1 MATISRTGIAGG
13 STISPT
19 HITNIIDALDG
30 SSSTTTVVA
39 SGSFS
44 GSLTGNATSATS
56 ASYATTASYV
66 ANASSFPFAGSA
78 IISGSLIVTG
88 SLNVTAGITGSL
100 FGTASYATTASYAL
114 NAGGG
119 ASFPY
124 TGSAIISGSLLVTG
138 SLNVS
143 GSARVFGTTILTGSI
158 GVKQTAGID
167 SFTGKI
173 VGHPNLNLD
182 LTDVGKTPSTGQFV
196 IPTFTPAPGG
206 GVPAAGAMYWDD
218 ASSVLYI
225 YQATGGGAWRSVSL
239 T

>member
-13 STISPT
+13 GTISPA

-30 SSSTTTVVA
+30 TSITTTVVA

-114 NAGGG
+114 NAGSG

-143 GSARVFGTTILTGSI
+143 GPARVVGATTVTGSVNI
-158 GVKQTAGID
+158 DQTAG
-167 SFTGKI
+167 GKAST
-173 VGHPNLNLD
+173 LNGTINGNASLVLD
-182 LTDVGKTPSTGQFV
+182 LADIGKSPGTGQF
-196 IPTFTPAPGG
+196 ILPTFVPGSPVEGTIYWNPATRTLNVWSEG
-206 GVPAAGAMYWDD
+206 
-218 ASSVLYI
+218 I
-225 YQATGGGAWRSVSL
+225 GAW
-239 T
+239 TTFNA

>member
-30 SSSTTTVVA
+30 TSATTTVVA

-44 GSLTGNATSATS
+44 GSLTGHATSATTATSATS
-56 ASYATTASYV
+56 ASYALS
-66 ANASSFPFAGSA
+66 
-78 IISGSLIVTG
+78 
-88 SLNVTAGITGSL
+88 
-100 FGTASYATTASYAL
+100 ASYAANVPSTSSYALTALSASYAVTASYAL

-143 GSARVFGTTILTGSI
+143 GPARVVGTTTVTGSVNI
-158 GVKQTAGID
+158 DQTAG
-167 SFTGKI
+167 GKATT
-173 VGHPNLNLD
+173 LNGTINGNASLVLD
-182 LTDVGKTPSTGQFV
+182 LADIGKSPGTGQF
-196 IPTFTPAPGG
+196 ILPTFVPGSPAEGTIYWS
-206 GVPAAGAMYWDD
+206 PAAKTLNVWSEG
-218 ASSVLYI
+218 L
-225 YQATGGGAWRSVSL
+225 GAWVVINS
-239 T
+239 